1 MEIIF
6 ISNKEQSNFD
16 YCSKLFKNRKTL
28 NGFNKLEETM
38 LFEEISN
45 TRFNCQDVSFDSKIT
60 ADLILCYP
68 FNTVVKE
75 EIKFKTLYDLIS
87 EIRRTYNEIYSR
99 EAKNL
104 KNKKNLDKL
113 FGIWGHSIYDL
124 SISSIKI
131 VEGENRP
138 LVNVSINS

>member
-6 ISNKEQSNFD
+6 TSNKEQSNFD

-38 LFEEISN
+38 LFEGISN
-45 TRFNCQDVSFDSKIT
+45 THFNCQDVSFYSEIT

-87 EIRRTYNEIYSR
+87 EIRRTYNEIYSEKTR
-99 EAKNL
+99 NL
-104 KNKKNLDKL
+104 RNKKPNKL